1 MNTEQSTE
9 FVKQPDI
16 EKLRAESLEMD
27 IKLKRMFAEV
37 SEQFKE
43 IGMERKDSEAKLKH
57 MFAEVSE
64 LHKENEKLIQE
75 VGEKQKETGEQ
86 LKITGEKLDRLWATV
101 KRVTKNVGGLNNSMG
116 SLVETL
122 IGAGI
127 CERFKDLKLER
138 VFRQVPIYDENNRLL
153 TDIDILLSNTIK
165 GMGVEIKKE
174 LNKIEDVDM
183 HLKRMELIRKHPPAE
198 IQINNKE
205 LLGAM
210 AGGMVDPDVMN
221 YAHSHGLYV
230 LELSGESVRL
240 APLPEGFT
248 PRVW

>member
-1 MNTEQSTE
+1 METMNNEQSAE
-9 FVKQPDI
+9 GGLHAHI
-16 EKLRAESLEMD
+16 EKLKAESLEMD
-27 IKLKRMFAEV
+27 IKLKRMFAETA
-37 SEQFKE
+37 ERFKE
-43 IGMERKDSEAKLKH
+43 TDKQIKETAEQIKETAEQIKETAEQMKITDAKLDK
-57 MFAEVSE
+57 
-64 LHKENEKLIQE
+64 
-75 VGEKQKETGEQ
+75 
-86 LKITGEKLDRLWATV
+86 LWATV

-116 SLVETL
+116 SLIETL

-127 CERFKDLKLER
+127 CDKFEELKLER
-138 VFRQVPIYDENNRLL
+138 VFRQVPIYNEKNRLL
-153 TDIDILLSNTIK
+153 TDIDLLLSNTIR

-183 HLKRMELIRKHPPAE
+183 HLKRLELIRKYPPAE

-210 AGGMVDPDVMN
+210 AGGMVDPDVMA
-221 YAHSHGLYV
+221 YAHSKGLYV

-240 APLPEGFT
+240 VPSPEGFT